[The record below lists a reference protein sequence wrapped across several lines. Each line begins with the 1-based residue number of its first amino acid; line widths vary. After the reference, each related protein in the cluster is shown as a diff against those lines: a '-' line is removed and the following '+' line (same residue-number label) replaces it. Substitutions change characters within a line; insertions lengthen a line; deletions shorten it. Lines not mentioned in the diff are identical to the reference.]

1 MVHTCFTRHEKAK
14 ASEVIGRNNE
24 RILSVEGKRK
34 YPPPI
39 YTKEITADAPKRVL
53 VKGDSITVDLG
64 DHYVG

>member
-1 MVHTCFTRHEKAK
+1 MKEYYLLKA
-14 ASEVIGRNNE
+14 NE
-24 RILSVEGKRK
+24 NI
-34 YPPPI
+34 PPI